1 MSIYRKMSD
10 CKVSKRLHEN
20 HFCICTVI
28 QFVLYFYT
36 DKPVYP
42 LGTLSIFPFNG
53 LPRKVAVNISENKEN
68 NLILLPMQFNN

>member
-1 MSIYRKMSD
+1 MSIYRRMSD

-28 QFVLYFYT
+28 QFVLYFNI

-42 LGTLSIFPFNG
+42 LGTLSIFPFKG
-53 LPRKVAVNISENKEN
+53 LPRKVAVNISENKEDN
-68 NLILLPMQFNN
+68 